1 MLVPNVELSTL
12 ARESKTEEEAPEQY
26 RRVRD
31 EKRDFA
37 ERLPDVLSDSGA

>member
-1 MLVPNVELSTL
+1 MHVPYVDLPAL
-12 ARESKTEEEAPEQY
+12 ARECKTEEVALEQY